1 MYVHQRLKGLASPVL
16 WQELNTVAQ
25 VSDLLLR
32 CKVASWFNEPMEATL
47 KRWAFRSVQA
57 A

>member
-1 MYVHQRLKGLASPVL
+1 MNARGDLYSSSREQLAPIFAIYAHQRLKPLASPVL

-32 CKVASWFNEPMEATL
+32 RGHP
-47 KRWAFRSVQA
+47 
-57 A
+57 